1 MFKKVGWTLGR
12 PPQDKIKKRE
22 PVAEWRADMER
33 TSKIQTLVVP
43 PQGKIKKSKTIIL
56 ISLIVLIGV
65 IILLSIIYHRTALW
79 EPEQHLITLLPKSP
93 ICYLTLKELKGLVET
108 FNRNELGKQT
118 AKMPILAEIQK
129 QRWWKQLVYQKQLWE
144 YEMGGKLDLKTVT
157 GYFGEEAILAFYRRE
172 GEISF
177 LLISAVGAQEKLSIE
192 AITATD
198 AINPKYE
205 RIQTDYNGF
214 TINTIIGYPRNFSYT
229 FIGKIGILSLDP
241 LLLAETLDLYT
252 GLSDTKTDPE
262 KQGFLAEHPMA
273 VDIQDDYRQDKSTGY
288 IDLQQLTPLL
298 ESMSSDGLFKQVL
311 ALFGDSGSWTFSN
324 RYEEGVIV
332 SRHRFRNDI
341 GNNRSHLPTSEN
353 AKHVLTFPERT
364 AFVATLRASN
374 LMRQFFGDVDLSE
387 VLGSDL
393 TVLLVAP
400 DPGEVS
406 VVPSLVLLA
415 HAKVPD
421 ALNAVLGIVKEGKPS
436 IAGKPLEFLKP
447 QDYKGSTLQPVQLR
461 LNFLLAVTGG
471 YAIVNDYFILSTTL
485 AGLKSVI
492 ETTTGNVPALED
504 IVFSADVNGVQ
515 AFIQPELFVPELRR
529 FLPVAT
535 TLLSLSGQKLD
546 PTGTQRI
553 MDNLFPLES
562 LGPISVEMNFDEKG
576 MDTEVRIVLEK

>member
-1 MFKKVGWTLGR
+1 MPLSKRKKITF
-12 PPQDKIKKRE
+12 
-22 PVAEWRADMER
+22 
-33 TSKIQTLVVP
+33 
-43 PQGKIKKSKTIIL
+43 

-108 FNRNELGKQT
+108 FNRSELGKQT
-118 AKMPILAEIQK
+118 AKMPILAEIQR

-144 YEMGGKLDLKTVT
+144 YEMGGILDLKAVT

-192 AITATD
+192 AMTATD

-241 LLLAETLDLYT
+241 LLLAETLDLYA
-252 GLSDTKTDPE
+252 GLSGTKTDPE
-262 KQGFLAEHPMA
+262 RQGFLAEHPMSVA
-273 VDIQDDYRQDKSTGY
+273 IQDDYQHDKSTGY
-288 IDLQQLTPLL
+288 IDLQQFVPLL
-298 ESMSSDGLFKQVL
+298 DKMSSDVLVKQML
-311 ALFGDSGSWTFSN
+311 GLFGDSGSWAFSN

-332 SRHRFRNDI
+332 SRHRFRSGV
-341 GNNRSHLPTSEN
+341 GNNRSNL
-353 AKHVLTFPERT
+353 LTADNSKPFLAFPERT
-364 AFVATLRASN
+364 AFVASLPVPN
-374 LMRQFFGDVDLSE
+374 LMREFFGDIDLSQ
-387 VLGSDL
+387 VLGSDV

-415 HAKVPD
+415 PAKAPD
-421 ALNAVLGIVKEGKPS
+421 ALNAVLGIVKEGKPL
-436 IAGKPLEFLKP
+436 IAGKPLEFLEPKE
-447 QDYKGSTLQPVQLR
+447 YKGITLQPVQLR

-471 YAIVNDYFILSTTL
+471 YAIVNDYLVLGTTL

-492 ETTTGNVPALED
+492 DTTTGNAPVSED
-504 IVFSADVNGVQ
+504 IAFSADTYGVQ
-515 AFIQPELFVPELRR
+515 AFVQPELFVPELQR
-529 FLPVAT
+529 FLPIVT
-535 TLLSLSGQKLD
+535 VLVSLSGQKLD
-546 PTGTQRI
+546 PKLTQNI
-553 MDNLFPLES
+553 TENLFPLES
-562 LGPISVEMNFDEKG
+562 LGPISAEMNFDEKG
-576 MDTEVRIVLEK
+576 MDTEIRVVLEK

>member
-1 MFKKVGWTLGR
+1 MNVLTHLT
-12 PPQDKIKKRE
+12 E
-22 PVAEWRADMER
+22 
-33 TSKIQTLVVP
+33 
-43 PQGKIKKSKTIIL
+43 PQGIIKNKKIIF

-108 FNRNELGKQT
+108 FNRSELGKQT
-118 AKMPILAEIQK
+118 AKMPILTEIRK

-172 GEISF
+172 GELSF
-177 LLISAVGAQEKLSIE
+177 LLITAVGAQEKLSIE

-205 RIQTDYNGF
+205 RIQSDYNGF

-252 GLSDTKTDPE
+252 GISGTKTGSK
-262 KQGFLAEHPMA
+262 KQGFLTEHPMA
-273 VDIQDDYRQDKSTGY
+273 ADIQDDYRQDKSTGY
-288 IDLQQLTPLL
+288 IDLQQFTPLL
-298 ESMSSDGLFKQVL
+298 ESMSSDALVKQIL
-311 ALFGDSGSWTFSN
+311 GLFGDSGTWAFSN

-332 SRHRFRNDI
+332 SRHRFR
-341 GNNRSHLPTSEN
+341 RSVDTSRSNLPTADDSKPFL
-353 AKHVLTFPERT
+353 AFPERT
-364 AFVATLRASN
+364 AFVATLPAPN
-374 LMRQFFGDVDLSE
+374 LMREFFGDIDISE

-393 TVLLVAP
+393 TVLLIAP
-400 DPGEVS
+400 DPGEIS
-406 VVPSLVLLA
+406 VVPSLILLA

-421 ALNAVLGIVKEGKPS
+421 ALNAVLGIVQGGKPS

-447 QDYKGSTLQPVQLR
+447 QDYKGTTLQPLQLR

-471 YAIVNDYFILSTTL
+471 YAIVNDYFVLGTTL

-492 ETTTGNVPALED
+492 DTTTGNVPILED
-504 IVFSADVNGVQ
+504 IAFSADTDGVQ
-515 AFIQPELFVPELRR
+515 AFIQPELFVPELKR
-529 FLPVAT
+529 FLPIITV
-535 TLLSLSGQKLD
+535 LGSLSGQKLD
-546 PTGTQRI
+546 AAVTQRI
-553 MDNLFPLES
+553 TENLFPLES
-562 LGPISVEMNFDEKG
+562 LGPISAKVGFGGHGIDSEI
-576 MDTEVRIVLEK
+576 RIVLEK

>member
-1 MFKKVGWTLGR
+1 MNVLTPLTE
-12 PPQDKIKKRE
+12 PQGIIKK
-22 PVAEWRADMER
+22 
-33 TSKIQTLVVP
+33 
-43 PQGKIKKSKTIIL
+43 IIF

-65 IILLSIIYHRTALW
+65 IILLSVIYHRTALW

-108 FNRNELGKQT
+108 FNRSEFGKQT
-118 AKMPILAEIQK
+118 AKMPLLAEIQK
-129 QRWWKQLVYQKQLWE
+129 QPSWKQLVYQKQLWE
-144 YEMGGKLDLKTVT
+144 YEMGGKLDLKTIT

-172 GEISF
+172 GELSF
-177 LLISAVGAQEKLSIE
+177 MLITAVGAQEKLSIE

-205 RIQTDYNGF
+205 RIQADYSGF

-229 FIGKIGILSLDP
+229 FIGKIGVLSLDP

-252 GLSDTKTDPE
+252 GLSDTKTTSK

-288 IDLQQLTPLL
+288 MDLQQFVPLL
-298 ESMSSDGLFKQVL
+298 DSMSSDVLVKQTL
-311 ALFGDSGSWTFSN
+311 GLFGDSGSWAFSN

-332 SRHRFRNDI
+332 SRHRFRRSVDTS
-341 GNNRSHLPTSEN
+341 RSHIPTADDSKPFL
-353 AKHVLTFPERT
+353 AFPERT
-364 AFVATLRASN
+364 AFVASLPI
-374 LMRQFFGDVDLSE
+374 LKQMRELFGNIDLSQ
-387 VLGSDL
+387 VLGADL

-415 HAKVPD
+415 HAKAPD
-421 ALNAVLGIVKEGKPS
+421 VLNSVLGIVKEGKPLV
-436 IAGKPLEFLKP
+436 AGKPLEFLES
-447 QDYKGSTLQPVQLR
+447 QDYKGITLQPVQLR

-471 YAIVNDYFILSTTL
+471 YAIVDDYFVFGTTL

-492 ETTTGNVPALED
+492 DTTTGNAPVLSD
-504 IVFSADVNGVQ
+504 ITFSADANGVQ
-515 AFIQPELFVPELRR
+515 VFVQPNLFVPELKR
-529 FLPVAT
+529 FLPIITV
-535 TLLSLSGQKLD
+535 LVSLSGQKLD
-546 PTGTQRI
+546 PTVTQGI
-553 MDNLFPLES
+553 TENLFPLES
-562 LGPISVEMNFDEKG
+562 LGPIFAEVDFAEHG

>member
-1 MFKKVGWTLGR
+1 MPLSKRKKIT
-12 PPQDKIKKRE
+12 
-22 PVAEWRADMER
+22 
-33 TSKIQTLVVP
+33 
-43 PQGKIKKSKTIIL
+43 L

-79 EPEQHLITLLPKSP
+79 EPEQHLITLLPQSP

-108 FNRNELGKQT
+108 FNRSELGKQT

-144 YEMGGKLDLKTVT
+144 YEMGGVLDLKTVT

-177 LLISAVGAQEKLSIE
+177 LIISAVGAQEKLSIE
-192 AITATD
+192 AMTATD

-241 LLLAETLDLYT
+241 LLLAEILDLYT
-252 GLSDTKTDPE
+252 GLSGTKTDP
-262 KQGFLAEHPMA
+262 KRQGFLAEHPIA
-273 VDIQDDYRQDKSTGY
+273 AEIQDDYQQDKSTGY
-288 IDLQQLTPLL
+288 IDLQQFVPLL
-298 ESMSSDGLFKQVL
+298 DNMSSDVLVKQIL
-311 ALFGDSGSWTFSN
+311 GWFGDSGTWTFRN

-332 SRHRFRNDI
+332 SRHRFRSGV
-341 GNNRSHLPTSEN
+341 GNNRLNLPTVDNSKPFL
-353 AKHVLTFPERT
+353 AFPERT
-364 AFVATLRASN
+364 AFVASLPVPK
-374 LMRQFFGDVDLSE
+374 LMRELFGDIDPSQ

-415 HAKVPD
+415 HAKAPD
-421 ALNAVLGIVKEGKPS
+421 ALNAVLGIVREGKPT
-436 IAGKPLEFLKP
+436 IAGKPLEFLEPK
-447 QDYKGSTLQPVQLR
+447 DYKGITLQPVQLR
-461 LNFLLAVTGG
+461 LNFLLAITGG
-471 YAIVNDYFILSTTL
+471 YAIVNDYLVLGTTL

-492 ETTTGNVPALED
+492 DTTTGNAPVLED
-504 IVFSADVNGVQ
+504 IAFSADVNGVQ
-515 AFIQPELFVPELRR
+515 AFVQPELFVPELER
-529 FLPVAT
+529 FLPIITV
-535 TLLSLSGQKLD
+535 LVSLSGQKVD
-546 PTGTQRI
+546 PTLKRRI
-553 MDNLFPLES
+553 TDNLFPLES
-562 LGPISVEMNFDEKG
+562 LGPISAEMNFDEHG

>member
-1 MFKKVGWTLGR
+1 MPLSKRKKIT
-12 PPQDKIKKRE
+12 
-22 PVAEWRADMER
+22 
-33 TSKIQTLVVP
+33 
-43 PQGKIKKSKTIIL
+43 L

-79 EPEQHLITLLPKSP
+79 EPEQHLITLLPQSP

-108 FNRNELGKQT
+108 FNRSELGKQT

-144 YEMGGKLDLKTVT
+144 YEMGGVLDLKTVT

-177 LLISAVGAQEKLSIE
+177 LIISAVGAQEKLSIE
-192 AITATD
+192 AMTATD
-198 AINPKYE
+198 TINPKYE

-252 GLSDTKTDPE
+252 GLSGTKTDP
-262 KQGFLAEHPMA
+262 KRQGFLAEHPIA
-273 VDIQDDYRQDKSTGY
+273 AEIQDDYQQDKSTGY
-288 IDLQQLTPLL
+288 IDLQQFVPLL
-298 ESMSSDGLFKQVL
+298 DNMSSDVLVKQIL
-311 ALFGDSGSWTFSN
+311 GWFGDSGTWTFSN

-341 GNNRSHLPTSEN
+341 GNNRLNLPTVDNSKPFL
-353 AKHVLTFPERT
+353 AFPERT
-364 AFVATLRASN
+364 AFVASLPLPN
-374 LMRQFFGDVDLSE
+374 LMHEFFGDIDLSQ

-415 HAKVPD
+415 PAKAPD
-421 ALNAVLGIVKEGKPS
+421 ALNAVLGIVKEGKPL
-436 IAGKPLEFLKP
+436 IAGKPLEFLEPK
-447 QDYKGSTLQPVQLR
+447 DYKGITLQPVQLR

-471 YAIVNDYFILSTTL
+471 YAIVNDYLVLGTTL

-492 ETTTGNVPALED
+492 DTTTGNAPVLED
-504 IVFSADVNGVQ
+504 IAFSADVNGVQ
-515 AFIQPELFVPELRR
+515 AFVQPELFVPELKR
-529 FLPVAT
+529 FLPIITV
-535 TLLSLSGQKLD
+535 LVSLSGQKMD
-546 PTGTQRI
+546 TTVKRRI
-553 MDNLFPLES
+553 TDNLFPLES
-562 LGPISVEMNFDEKG
+562 LGPISAEMNFDERG
-576 MDTEVRIVLEK
+576 IDTEIRIVLEK